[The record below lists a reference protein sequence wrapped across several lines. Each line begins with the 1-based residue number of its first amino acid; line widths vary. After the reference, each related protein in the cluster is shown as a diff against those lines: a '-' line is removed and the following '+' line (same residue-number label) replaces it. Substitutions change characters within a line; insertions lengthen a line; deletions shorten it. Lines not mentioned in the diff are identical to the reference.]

1 LSGFKELNLLPV
13 IQQALTRMKFE
24 TPTPIQAMAIP
35 VALQGRDIIGCAQTG
50 TGKTAAFGIPLVTKL
65 IENPRGQALIL
76 APTRELALQICD
88 VLVQIAPRNIGVTLL
103 IGGIDMHRQLRD
115 LMRKP
120 AIIVGTPGRVAD
132 HLRRKSLDLSRV
144 QTVVLDEADRM
155 LDMGFERQINEVLS
169 FVPKVRQ
176 TLLFSATI
184 PDRVK
189 KMATRYQK
197 DPQFLTVG
205 AQAKPVS
212 TIKHSIVQATKQNKR
227 EIILDELNSREGSV
241 IIFVNTKHGTNRLW
255 EHLEAYGYAVTR
267 IHGGRS
273 QGQRNQALL
282 GFRSGKYRV
291 MVATDLAARGID
303 VPHIQH
309 VINFDLPKD
318 VDDYVHRIGRTA
330 RAGAEGHAICLLSN
344 EDRNHWNKIAKAY
357 NFEMLPSGGRDRNTK
372 PPGQKPQKNLPRP
385 PASTQPQAQSQ
396 AQERPQRPDRQER
409 RHQWQT
415 KNWARPD
422 NRPQNDDR
430 SQSQDRPQSKNRWE
444 SKGDAKQGQPER
456 QERWQSKGHSK
467 KGSSQSWSKKPQ
479 GQSKTQGQSQPEG
492 VKSQARPHKKGYS
505 HHAPVRNY

>member
-1 LSGFKELNLLPV
+1 MSGFKELNLLPV

-35 VALQGRDIIGCAQTG
+35 IALQGRDIIGCAQTG

-88 VLVQIAPRNIGVTLL
+88 VLFQIAPRNIGVTLL
-103 IGGIDMHRQLRD
+103 IGGIDMHKQLRE

-120 AIIVGTPGRVAD
+120 SIIVGTPGRVAD
-132 HLRRKSLDLSRV
+132 HLRRKSLDLSRT

-155 LDMGFERQINEVLS
+155 LDMGFERQINEVLN
-169 FVPKVRQ
+169 FVPKARQ

-184 PDRVK
+184 PERVK
-189 KMATRYQK
+189 KMASRYQK
-197 DPQFLTVG
+197 DPQYISVG
-205 AQAKPVS
+205 QVAKPVS
-212 TIKHSIVQATKQNKR
+212 AIKHSIVQVTKQNKK
-227 EIILDELNSREGSV
+227 EVILNELNAREGSV

-255 EHLEAYGYAVTR
+255 EHLEAFGFAVTR

-273 QGQRNQALL
+273 QSQRNQALL

-303 VPHIQH
+303 VPQIQH

-318 VDDYVHRIGRTA
+318 VDDYVHRIGRTG
-330 RAGAEGHAICLLSN
+330 RAGAEGLAICLLSN
-344 EDRNHWNKIAKAY
+344 EDRNHWNRIARTF
-357 NFEMLPSGGRDRNTK
+357 NFEMLPDGGRDRNTK

-385 PASTQPQAQSQ
+385 PVGTQ
-396 AQERPQRPDRQER
+396 AQEPRPARPDRQER

-422 NRPQNDDR
+422 NRPQTGER
-430 SQSQDRPQSKNRWE
+430 SQSQDRSE
-444 SKGDAKQGQPER
+444 SQGRPER
-456 QERWQSKGHSK
+456 QDRWKSK
-467 KGSSQSWSKKPQ
+467 SQPKRWSKPHGETKPQ
-479 GQSKTQGQSQPEG
+479 SGPKNHGGSKPQSRPKKT
-492 VKSQARPHKKGYS
+492 GYS
-505 HHAPVRNY
+505 HHAPNRN